1 MVGGVL
7 GLALI
12 IGAIIMFVKSR
23 NRIESAVEQKGA
35 ASSSEAIN
43 VPAAEPEG
51 SSKTVIT
58 ANSKLGRKLGFHSM
72 SIDGKLR
79 GVG

>member
-1 MVGGVL
+1 
-7 GLALI
+7 
-12 IGAIIMFVKSR
+12 
-23 NRIESAVEQKGA
+23 VEQKGA

-58 ANSKLGRKLGFHSM
+58 ANSKLEAGKLGFHSM
-72 SIDGKLR
+72 GIDGRLR